1 MRSKITALVV
11 MPCARREI
19 LVEKLNAAGGI
30 DLLTASDCKEACA
43 VLANRRAVHVVITDR
58 QFADGDWRRLL
69 AEVSRCCPSAQAV
82 VCTRHVDYNFW
93 IDALEK
99 GAYDVL
105 VEPYEADEIRRIVGS
120 AADVCE
126 IRSRSARATQ
136 RSAGAAA

>member
-1 MRSKITALVV
+1 
-11 MPCARREI
+11 
-19 LVEKLNAAGGI
+19 
-30 DLLTASDCKEACA
+30 
-43 VLANRRAVHVVITDR
+43 
-58 QFADGDWRRLL
+58 
-69 AEVSRCCPSAQAV
+69 
-82 VCTRHVDYNFW
+82 VDYNFW